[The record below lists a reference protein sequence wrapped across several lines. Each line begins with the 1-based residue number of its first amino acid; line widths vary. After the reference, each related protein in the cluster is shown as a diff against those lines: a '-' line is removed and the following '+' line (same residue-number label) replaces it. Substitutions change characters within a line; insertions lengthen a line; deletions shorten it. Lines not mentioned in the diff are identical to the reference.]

1 MTTPG
6 AALGLLIA
14 SILGLL
20 FHLARGGSLPRLALY
35 ILTSWISFFAG
46 QLVSAW
52 LGWQAWRVGTLNLLP
67 AVIATGIGLTAAT
80 ILAGP
85 ERRRT
90 GGTRRRATPL
100 DDE

>member
-1 MTTPG
+1 MPG

-35 ILTSWISFFAG
+35 VMTAWISFFAG
-46 QLVSAW
+46 QFVSSW
-52 LGWQAWRVGTLNLLP
+52 IGWEAWRVGTLNLLP
-67 AVIATGIGLTAAT
+67 AFLATGIGLTAAT

-85 ERRRT
+85 ERHRT
-90 GGTRRRATPL
+90 RGARRRATPL